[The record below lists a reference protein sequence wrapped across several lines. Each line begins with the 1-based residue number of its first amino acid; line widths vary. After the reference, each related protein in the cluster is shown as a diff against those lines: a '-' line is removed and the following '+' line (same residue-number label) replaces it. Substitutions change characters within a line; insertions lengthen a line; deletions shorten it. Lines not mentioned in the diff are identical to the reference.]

1 MIELNRASSSENE
14 VNMMTRISGWW
25 SRNARHASTPP
36 PLGIRTSMT
45 TTSGLRMPAS
55 PTPSG
60 PSAASPTTS
69 RPSSASISDKRPR
82 RTTSWSSTSI
92 TRIGVLMAW
101 RKAQRQGNPWPSPRR
116 RGLHPHHGRRQS
128 HSAPPVR
135 ATWSHSRWSE
145 RPSGPPAPCRLAVG
159 TCLPFL
165 YKGPGASESPSSKG
179 GVMSQAELDSAAQG
193 TALAPAMST
202 LLATDGSDHALKAAR
217 FVARLLPAGA
227 QIRLLV
233 VLSMELQPRTYLGEL
248 SDAEARRAR
257 IEDAT
262 EEAVAETRRILE
274 AAGHTV
280 SVRRRF
286 GNPPDETLAEVEE
299 WQPDLVVV
307 GRRGLGRA
315 SSFLLGSVSSYLL
328 RHSPAP
334 VLVVP

>member
-1 MIELNRASSSENE
+1 
-14 VNMMTRISGWW
+14 
-25 SRNARHASTPP
+25 
-36 PLGIRTSMT
+36 
-45 TTSGLRMPAS
+45 
-55 PTPSG
+55 
-60 PSAASPTTS
+60 
-69 RPSSASISDKRPR
+69 
-82 RTTSWSSTSI
+82 
-92 TRIGVLMAW
+92 
-101 RKAQRQGNPWPSPRR
+101 
-116 RGLHPHHGRRQS
+116 
-128 HSAPPVR
+128 
-135 ATWSHSRWSE
+135 
-145 RPSGPPAPCRLAVG
+145 
-159 TCLPFL
+159 
-165 YKGPGASESPSSKG
+165 
-179 GVMSQAELDSAAQG
+179 MSQAELDMASQG
-193 TALAPAMST
+193 PDLAPAIST